1 MDKKELLENDVL
13 TNALQTVLSQNE
25 MYAAQIEK
33 LSRQIEALQHEKDT
47 LTHEVRETREM
58 LNKEQWI
65 SVKDRLPQTFPTK
78 VGTEYSE
85 GVVLWTSGRK
95 VLTGIYDGID
105 FIADIDFWEAWGEE
119 VTHWMPIEPPE
130 EAE

>member
-13 TNALQTVLSQNE
+13 TNALKTVLSQNE

-65 SVKDRLPQTFPTK
+65 SVFEALPPP
-78 VGTEYSE
+78 SLH
-85 GVVLWTSGRK
+85 VLVYMPLEEPWVT
-95 VLTGIYDGID
+95 VCDGWINKNGMWHAKLRD
-105 FIADIDFWEAWGEE
+105 LEPNE
-119 VTHWMPIEPPE
+119 VTYWRHMPEPPKE
-130 EAE
+130 VE